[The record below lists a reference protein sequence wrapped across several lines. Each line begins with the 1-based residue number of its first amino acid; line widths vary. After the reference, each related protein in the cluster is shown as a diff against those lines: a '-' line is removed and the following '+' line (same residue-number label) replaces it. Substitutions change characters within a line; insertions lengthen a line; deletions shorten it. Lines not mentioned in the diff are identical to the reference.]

1 MTGACEYP
9 KRTHVYKYFS
19 FYRRWYA
26 STKTKFSTMY
36 NKLLT
41 VNQIYTRVKIRAWN
55 SSTKNFE
62 YFLSIAPREAKKK
75 SRTEHTL
82 WWNYYMEQR
91 KITHIFN
98 TTLLLPSHYLI
109 ETLLTDK
116 SERRI
121 RPSTSRTSKNGKE
134 HRRRRDVRNRRQMQ
148 RTRRQIR
155 VITKGIKKNL
165 TRTQPHGIF
174 F

>member
-1 MTGACEYP
+1 MFSVTGACEYP
-9 KRTHVYKYFS
+9 KRTHVYKSFS

-75 SRTEHTL
+75 IQNRAHFMMELLYGATKNNSHFQHYSSASFSLPNRNSTDRQVWTKNQTEYVKNFKKRERTPT
-82 WWNYYMEQR
+82 
-91 KITHIFN
+91 
-98 TTLLLPSHYLI
+98 
-109 ETLLTDK
+109 
-116 SERRI
+116 
-121 RPSTSRTSKNGKE
+121 TSRRPK
-134 HRRRRDVRNRRQMQ
+134 
-148 RTRRQIR
+148 
-155 VITKGIKKNL
+155 
-165 TRTQPHGIF
+165 
-174 F
+174 